1 MNSFTVLWEAA
12 LKKLDTYFYLNNN
25 GTAFNT
31 YIKTLSPQFEENGR
45 YIFRVPNVHH
55 QELAGRF
62 LRQIADAMKEA
73 YRESYGQE
81 RAVEILILTGQELDN
96 MLLEKKPQRQNFGDI
111 SLNHNYTFDTFVVG
125 SSNNLA
131 HAASR
136 AVANAPGL
144 AYNPLFIYGGVG
156 LGKTHLMH
164 AIGNRILENNP
175 DAKIIYITTEAFT
188 NEFIESIQKH
198 TTEAFRNKFRKVDVL
213 MIDDIQFISKAQGT
227 QEELFHTFNTLR
239 EASKQIV
246 LSSDKPPSEIPKLE
260 ERLLS
265 RFQWGLLTDIGL
277 PDYETRVAILK
288 QKAPYIKEIIRC
300 NLEIDDAVLNYIASK
315 EDTNIRDLEGALT
328 KVIASA
334 QLENGI
340 SSITLPIA
348 EKALST
354 FFLGGPTV
362 KAITPKQIISQVC
375 EYYDISEE
383 DIRSKKKSREIAF
396 PRQVAMYLLK
406 HMTDL
411 TFQAI
416 GEMLGVTNHTTVVYG
431 VRKITEAIASSA
443 ELSSTVDDITQ
454 KIKDV

>member
-164 AIGNRILENNP
+164 AIGHFIQQPHFGKQPRCQNHLYHNRGLH
-175 DAKIIYITTEAFT
+175 KRIYRI
-188 NEFIESIQKH
+188 H
-198 TTEAFRNKFRKVDVL
+198 P
-213 MIDDIQFISKAQGT
+213 KA
-227 QEELFHTFNTLR
+227 HDR
-239 EASKQIV
+239 
-246 LSSDKPPSEIPKLE
+246 
-260 ERLLS
+260 
-265 RFQWGLLTDIGL
+265 GL
-277 PDYETRVAILK
+277 P
-288 QKAPYIKEIIRC
+288 Q
-300 NLEIDDAVLNYIASK
+300 
-315 EDTNIRDLEGALT
+315 
-328 KVIASA
+328 
-334 QLENGI
+334 
-340 SSITLPIA
+340 
-348 EKALST
+348 
-354 FFLGGPTV
+354 
-362 KAITPKQIISQVC
+362 
-375 EYYDISEE
+375 
-383 DIRSKKKSREIAF
+383 
-396 PRQVAMYLLK
+396 
-406 HMTDL
+406 
-411 TFQAI
+411 
-416 GEMLGVTNHTTVVYG
+416 
-431 VRKITEAIASSA
+431 
-443 ELSSTVDDITQ
+443 
-454 KIKDV
+454 